1 MRGAAAI
8 ILILA
13 LTAGCAELQLQPQ
26 EADTGDKT
34 LEELIG
40 LHRDYLRAIEELKLL
55 SADLVAIALFET
67 AFVRESMGADIHALP
82 AEALEILGRYE
93 AIAREAEGR
102 ELTDDEKG
110 RIAGMRWRFLYKV
123 GSWLVRYVGPEALS
137 AFKALIK

>member
-13 LTAGCAELQLQPQ
+13 LTAGCAELRLQPQ
-26 EADTGDKT
+26 EVDTGDKT

-40 LHRDYLRAIEELKLL
+40 FHRDYLKAIEELRLL
-55 SADLVAIALFET
+55 SEDLVKIARFET
-67 AFVRESMGADIHALP
+67 GFVRASMGADLAALP
-82 AEALEILGRYE
+82 AEALAILERYE

-110 RIAGMRWRFLYKV
+110 SIAGMRWRFLYKV
-123 GSWLVRYVGPEALS
+123 GTWLVRYVGPEALS